1 MTSPGSTP
9 PAEGNRS
16 RRGIR
21 QARRQVRQMV
31 VEYLDGHPEA
41 TDEEITSYVQAE
53 LGDIVASDISS
64 WLGLVRQV
72 LELIRELRKL
82 FD

>member
-1 MTSPGSTP
+1 
-9 PAEGNRS
+9 
-16 RRGIR
+16 
-21 QARRQVRQMV
+21 MV